1 MAKQETKV
9 PCKDVFAV
17 PCNEI
22 VDIPLS
28 LPARNA
34 SAYVAGYLLQK
45 YYMIDCQQCQNK
57 CKLIKIPE
65 NNALYEF
72 LKEITYIEVSGLTY
86 PTVNL
91 WRN

>member
-1 MAKQETKV
+1 MLFTMSLLKISVHSEKANCKIDTDHILLDIANVAMAKPETNV

-34 SAYVAGYLLQK
+34 SAYVAGYLL
-45 YYMIDCQQCQNK
+45 
-57 CKLIKIPE
+57 
-65 NNALYEF
+65 
-72 LKEITYIEVSGLTY
+72 
-86 PTVNL
+86 
-91 WRN
+91 